1 MSAAAEGEK
10 VANHEKSLRTSSEKL
25 PCTLQG
31 KITRPSDI
39 FFFKRRHGCYN
50 VRDRIHFQA
59 AGVRAPC
66 LAASYYLP
74 PHIKPESPTKFS
86 HLL

>member
-1 MSAAAEGEK
+1 MPVAAEGEK

-31 KITRPSDI
+31 KIYGPSDI
-39 FFFKRRHGCYN
+39 FFIRHGCYN

-59 AGVRAPC
+59 AGV
-66 LAASYYLP
+66 
-74 PHIKPESPTKFS
+74 
-86 HLL
+86 